1 MAATFSNI
9 FAELLD
15 SGIEPVKAA
24 ELAIEAVKAN
34 ATVATMPAKAKT
46 QKLAESVKKESIMKS
61 ADPKKGEALLST
73 CKFKVEKTV
82 RTDDGITPVWRVT
95 LVERIKKSEWADLH
109 KYLSDAYYC
118 SYWRGA
124 WNFCFDPTTVL
135 KGGRL
140 SDQAKK
146 KIEAK
151 KAEVEKAKEA
161 KKAKKTEVAKAT
173 TAKSATKTTAKKAR
187 GKKSA

>member
-1 MAATFSNI
+1 MAATFSSI
-9 FAELLD
+9 FATLLD

-34 ATVATMPAKAKT
+34 ATVATMPAKTKT
-46 QKLAESVKKESIMKS
+46 QKLGESVKKESIMKS

-73 CKFKVEKTV
+73 VKFKVEKTV
-82 RTDDGITPVWRVT
+82 RTDDGTTPVWRVT
-95 LVERIKKSEWADLH
+95 LVERIEKSAWADLH
-109 KYLSDAYYC
+109 KYLSDEFYC

-124 WNFCFDPTTVL
+124 WSFCFDPTTVL

-140 SDQAKK
+140 SAQAKK

-173 TAKSATKTTAKKAR
+173 TAKKAK

>member
-46 QKLAESVKKESIMKS
+46 QKLAESQSIMKT

-82 RTDDGITPVWRVT
+82 RTDDGTTPVWRVT
-95 LVERIKKSEWADLH
+95 LVERIEKSAWADLH
-109 KYLSDAYYC
+109 KYLSDEFYC

-124 WNFCFDPTTVL
+124 WSFCFDPTTVL

-140 SDQAKK
+140 SAQAKK

-161 KKAKKTEVAKAT
+161 KKGN
-173 TAKSATKTTAKKAR
+173 KTTAKKAG

>member
-1 MAATFSNI
+1 MANTFSSI
-9 FAELLD
+9 FATLLD
-15 SGIEPVKAA
+15 AGIEPVEAA
-24 ELAIEAVKAN
+24 RLAIEATKAEN
-34 ATVATMPAKAKT
+34 TMPAKAKT
-46 QKLAESVKKESIMKS
+46 QKLAESVKKQSVMKT

-73 CKFKVEKTV
+73 CKFKIEKTV

-95 LVERIKKSEWADLH
+95 LTERIEKSAWADLH

-135 KGGRL
+135 KGGKL
-140 SDQAKK
+140 SAQAKK
-146 KIEAK
+146 AIEAK
-151 KAEVEKAKEA
+151 KAEVAKAKEA

>member
-34 ATVATMPAKAKT
+34 ATVATMPAKAKA
-46 QKLAESVKKESIMKS
+46 QKLAESAKKESIMKS

-73 CKFKVEKTV
+73 VKFKVEKTV
-82 RTDDGITPVWRVT
+82 RTDDGTTPVWRVT
-95 LVERIKKSEWADLH
+95 LVERIEKAAWADLH
-109 KYLSDAYYC
+109 KYLSDEFYC

-124 WNFCFDPTTVL
+124 WSFCFDPTTVL

-140 SDQAKK
+140 SAQAKK

-161 KKAKKTEVAKAT
+161 KKGNKA
-173 TAKSATKTTAKKAR
+173 TAKKAK

>member
-1 MAATFSNI
+1 MAKQTFSQI
-9 FAELLD
+9 FATLLD

-24 ELAIEAVKAN
+24 EIALEAVKAD

-46 QKLAESVKKESIMKS
+46 QKLAKSAKKQSVLET

-82 RTDDGITPVWRVT
+82 RTDDGATPVWRVT
-95 LVERIKKSEWADLH
+95 LVERIEKSAWADLH
-109 KYLSDAYYC
+109 KYLSDTYYC

-124 WNFCFDPTTVL
+124 WSFCFNPTTVL
-135 KGGRL
+135 KGGKL
-140 SDQAKK
+140 SAQAKK
-146 KIEAK
+146 AIE
-151 KAEVEKAKEA
+151 
-161 KKAKKTEVAKAT
+161 AKKTEVAKAKE
-173 TAKSATKTTAKKAR
+173 AKRANKAEAKKSK

>member
-15 SGIEPVKAA
+15 AGIEPVEAA
-24 ELAIEAVKAN
+24 RLAIEATKAEN
-34 ATVATMPAKAKT
+34 AMPAKAKT
-46 QKLAESVKKESIMKS
+46 QKLGESAKKESIMKS

-82 RTDDGITPVWRVT
+82 RTDDGVTPVWRVS
-95 LVERIKKSEWADLH
+95 LSERIAKSDWADLS
-109 KYLSDAYYC
+109 KYMSETFYA

-124 WNFCFDPTTVL
+124 WSFCFNPATVL
-135 KGGRL
+135 KGGKL
-140 SDQAKK
+140 SPSAKK
-146 KIEAK
+146 AIEAK
-151 KAEVEKAKEA
+151 KAEVAKAKEA

-173 TAKSATKTTAKKAR
+173 TAKKAK

>member
-73 CKFKVEKTV
+73 VKFKVEKTV
-82 RTDDGITPVWRVT
+82 RTDDGVTPVWRVT
-95 LVERIKKSEWADLH
+95 LAERIEKAAWADLH
-109 KYLSDAYYC
+109 KYLSDEFYC

-124 WNFCFDPTTVL
+124 WSFCFDPTTVL

-140 SDQAKK
+140 SAQAKK

-161 KKAKKTEVAKAT
+161 KRGNKA
-173 TAKSATKTTAKKAR
+173 TAKKAR

>member
-24 ELAIEAVKAN
+24 KLAIEAVKAN
-34 ATVATMPAKAKT
+34 ATVATTPAKAKT
-46 QKLAESVKKESIMKS
+46 QKLAKSAKKQSVLET

-82 RTDDGITPVWRVT
+82 RTDDGTTPVWRVT
-95 LVERIKKSEWADLH
+95 LVERIEKSAWADLH
-109 KYLSDAYYC
+109 KYLSDEYYC
-118 SYWRGA
+118 SYWCGG
-124 WNFCFDPTTVL
+124 WSFCFDPTTVL
-135 KGGRL
+135 KGGKL
-140 SDQAKK
+140 SAQAKK

-151 KAEVEKAKEA
+151 KAEVEA
-161 KKAKKTEVAKAT
+161 KKANKAEAKKAT

>member
-24 ELAIEAVKAN
+24 ELAIEVVKAN
-34 ATVATMPAKAKT
+34 ATVATMPAKTKT
-46 QKLAESVKKESIMKS
+46 QKLGESVKKESIMKS

-73 CKFKVEKTV
+73 VKFKVEKTV
-82 RTDDGITPVWRVT
+82 RTDDGTTPVWRVS
-95 LVERIKKSEWADLH
+95 LVERIEKSAWADLH
-109 KYLSDAYYC
+109 KYLSDEYYC
-118 SYWRGA
+118 SY
-124 WNFCFDPTTVL
+124 
-135 KGGRL
+135 L
-140 SDQAKK
+140 SAQAKK

-151 KAEVEKAKEA
+151 KAEVEA
-161 KKAKKTEVAKAT
+161 KKANKAEAKKAT

>member
-1 MAATFSNI
+1 MKATFSSI
-9 FAELLD
+9 FATLLD

-34 ATVATMPAKAKT
+34 ATVATMPAKAQT
-46 QKLAESVKKESIMKS
+46 QKLAKSAKKQSVLET

-82 RTDDGITPVWRVT
+82 RTDDGTTPVWRVT
-95 LVERIKKSEWADLH
+95 LVERIEKSAWADLH
-109 KYLSDAYYC
+109 KYLSDTYYC

-124 WNFCFDPTTVL
+124 WSFCFNPTTVL
-135 KGGRL
+135 NGGKL
-140 SDQAKK
+140 SAQAKK
-146 KIEAK
+146 AIE
-151 KAEVEKAKEA
+151 
-161 KKAKKTEVAKAT
+161 AKKTEVAKAKE
-173 TAKSATKTTAKKAR
+173 AKKANKAEVAKATTAKKAR

>member
-1 MAATFSNI
+1 
-9 FAELLD
+9 
-15 SGIEPVKAA
+15 
-24 ELAIEAVKAN
+24 
-34 ATVATMPAKAKT
+34 MPAKAKT
-46 QKLAESVKKESIMKS
+46 QKLGESVKKESIMKS

-73 CKFKVEKTV
+73 VKFKVEKTV
-82 RTDDGITPVWRVT
+82 RTDDGTTPVWRVS
-95 LVERIKKSEWADLH
+95 LVERIEKSAWADLH

-118 SYWRGA
+118 SYWRGG
-124 WNFCFDPTTVL
+124 WSFCFDPTTVL

-140 SDQAKK
+140 SAQAKK

-173 TAKSATKTTAKKAR
+173 TAKKAK

>member
-46 QKLAESVKKESIMKS
+46 QKLGESVKKESIMKS

-73 CKFKVEKTV
+73 VKFKVEKTV
-82 RTDDGITPVWRVT
+82 RTDDGTTPVWRVT
-95 LVERIKKSEWADLH
+95 LVERIEKSAWADLH
-109 KYLSDAYYC
+109 KYLSDEFYC

-124 WNFCFDPTTVL
+124 WSFCFDPTTVL

-140 SDQAKK
+140 SAQAKK

-161 KKAKKTEVAKAT
+161 KKGNKA
-173 TAKSATKTTAKKAR
+173 TAKKAR

>member
-1 MAATFSNI
+1 MAKQTFSQI
-9 FAELLD
+9 FATLLNA
-15 SGIEPVKAA
+15 GIEPVKAA
-24 ELAIEAVKAN
+24 ELALEAVKAD

-46 QKLAESVKKESIMKS
+46 QKLAKSASILDT

-73 CKFKVEKTV
+73 CKFKIEKTV
-82 RTDDGITPVWRVT
+82 RTDDGTTPVWRVT
-95 LVERIKKSEWADLH
+95 LTERIEKSAWADLH

-124 WNFCFDPTTVL
+124 WSFCFDPTTVL
-135 KGGRL
+135 KGGKL
-140 SDQAKK
+140 SAQAKR

-151 KAEVEKAKEA
+151 KAEVESKKANKAEA
-161 KKAKKTEVAKAT
+161 KKAT